1 MWWASTDDGCTAH
14 RTVRLL
20 NRHYGTQQ
28 EFPSDTPKTA
38 AAVAKW
44 ARAVHTEWRWLFA
57 NAKLQALGPDD
68 LKPGGPPPR
77 ASAFHRTGCPSCFGQ
92 HCDTCHNDRSNTPV
106 YTHLCTH
113 TGAVLGSE
121 EFWVVLLLDGL
132 ECGPCKTA
140 KTNMLRLSAGIS
152 PLGLGKVGFLDC
164 QPPDRRE
171 LCYNHLGLPAAPH
184 APQVRHAPGPPA
196 SAKLLHATPWPPLPR
211 WPTGMHC
218 TNRFRTHRFLGAWQV
233 RAWQAGPKVDGDKG
247 PWGHPWVL
255 YNANEIE
262 PHLALQLTELVIR
275 LSHNK
280 TTPAA
285 EEESGLATA
294 DGSVPMR
301 SCLLPPPV
309 SVAAPCVCCRPL
321 HVHNR
326 FRTLARTLAQGLQW
340 IRFGQKT
347 AAAAAATAETTADVE
362 RATRAATAQLARRQ
376 RR

>member
-1 MWWASTDDGCTAH
+1 M
-14 RTVRLL
+14 
-20 NRHYGTQQ
+20 
-28 EFPSDTPKTA
+28 
-38 AAVAKW
+38 
-44 ARAVHTEWRWLFA
+44 
-57 NAKLQALGPDD
+57 
-68 LKPGGPPPR
+68 
-77 ASAFHRTGCPSCFGQ
+77 
-92 HCDTCHNDRSNTPV
+92 
-106 YTHLCTH
+106 
-113 TGAVLGSE
+113 LGSE

-211 WPTGMHC
+211 WPTGMHR

-233 RAWQAGPKVDGDKG
+233 RAWQKGPKVAGDKG
-247 PWGHPWVL
+247 EVL

-301 SCLLPPPV
+301 SCLLPPV
-309 SVAAPCVCCRPL
+309 
-321 HVHNR
+321 HVQNC
-326 FRTLARTLAQGLQW
+326 RTLAQGPRLQW

-347 AAAAAATAETTADVE
+347 AATAAATAETTADVE
-362 RATRAATAQLARRQ
+362 RATRTATAQLARRQ